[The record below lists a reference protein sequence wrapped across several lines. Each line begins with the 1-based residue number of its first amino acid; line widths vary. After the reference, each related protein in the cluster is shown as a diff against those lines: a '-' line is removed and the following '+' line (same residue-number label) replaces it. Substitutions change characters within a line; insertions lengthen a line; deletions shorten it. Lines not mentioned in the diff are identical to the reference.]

1 MIQQQ
6 TLLKVADNTG
16 AKELMCIRVLGG
28 TGRKYAN
35 IGDVVVASVKKA
47 TPGGVVKKGDV
58 VKAVIVRSAKGVR
71 RDDGTYIRFD
81 ENAAVI
87 IQADKTRRVPVFL
100 GLWQENFVTR
110 NTRRSSPSLPKY
122 FNRRCAMSNKVHV
135 KTGDTVI
142 VINGKDRGKT
152 GKVLQVSP
160 SEGKVIVEGINI
172 VTKHVKPRR
181 MGEPGGLV
189 KAESALYA
197 DKVQLVCPKC
207 GKATRVGHQIDSKGN
222 KVRVCKKCD
231 AQF

>member
-1 MIQQQ
+1 
-6 TLLKVADNTG
+6 
-16 AKELMCIRVLGG
+16 
-28 TGRKYAN
+28 
-35 IGDVVVASVKKA
+35 
-47 TPGGVVKKGDV
+47 
-58 VKAVIVRSAKGVR
+58 
-71 RDDGTYIRFD
+71 
-81 ENAAVI
+81 
-87 IQADKTRRVPVFL
+87 
-100 GLWQENFVTR
+100 
-110 NTRRSSPSLPKY
+110 
-122 FNRRCAMSNKVHV
+122 MSNKVHV